1 MHWRVGKIVSNLE
14 DSLTGLIHSH
24 AGAHLLF
31 LLGSK
36 YENQSDCFIYV
47 YTAVYS
53 YFKKGYQS
61 Q

>member
-1 MHWRVGKIVSNLE
+1 MSNLE

-36 YENQSDCFIYV
+36 YENQSDCLIYV

-53 YFKKGYQS
+53 YFKKGYHS